1 MNKYYVACFLVISFV
16 VSSCTLHRKAHR
28 KKDKTVKIDST
39 LNKHVSDT
47 LIGIN
52 DTKKL
57 IPNRN
62 DSIIYPNTITDNH
75 LIDTLTSVWNKR
87 MIYNTF
93 SGKAKIHFEGREES
107 QEFTANFRIRKDS
120 VIWITITAMGGMVQ
134 AARILVTNDSFIMV
148 NYLQKEVTK
157 LPLSQAAKVLP
168 SKVDFFSLQNLIIG
182 EPLRNGKITD
192 AKVLNATSWMIQVE
206 DTSYIQNITYNRTD
220 TTMSNGQMTTRNP
233 IGPKAIMQYETYEI
247 SDQRKISKGRV
258 MNIQNG
264 IDTMSLDVKFLNA
277 NFDLPLEFPFS
288 IPASYKIK

>member
-1 MNKYYVACFLVISFV
+1 MNKYYVACFLVISIV
-16 VSSCTLHRKAHR
+16 ISSCTLHRKAHK
-28 KKDKTVKIDST
+28 KKDRTISTDSII
-39 LNKHVSDT
+39 NKQTNDT
-47 LIGIN
+47 LTEII

-57 IPNRN
+57 IPNHN
-62 DSIIYPNTITDNH
+62 DSIINNNSLLDNH
-75 LIDTLTSVWNKR
+75 LIDTLTYVWNKR

-93 SGKAKIHFEGREES
+93 SSKAKIHFEGRDES

-206 DTSYIQNITYNRTD
+206 DTSYIQNITYNRID
-220 TTMSNGQMTTRNP
+220 STMLNGEMNTRNP
-233 IGPKAIMQYETYEI
+233 LGPKAIMQYETYEI
-247 SDQRKISKGRV
+247 SDQRKISKSRV

-264 IDTMSLDVKFLNA
+264 VDSMSLDVKFLNA